1 LLDGHEVTV
10 AQLDARLEGADW
22 SRDQVLYYKEDLEH
36 KLPISFSKERDF
48 SDYVDGFGQSYPR
61 TGGPPPDRYAPFMP
75 DMDLR
80 RDARTVFAEAR
91 TAPTKAPGGRGFVL
105 VGPDRAVLVLPV
117 PSRSPE
123 MDKRVP
129 KLPDLPQ
136 DRPANIAVIAATGI
150 LSKVQGKPPTLQE
163 ASKAIPFLGLLL
175 GLGYA
180 GHRICIF
187 EGHSSALAVGAG
199 ACRNSSG

>member
-10 AQLDARLEGADW
+10 AQLDARLERADW
-22 SRDQVLYYKEDLEH
+22 SRDQVLYYKEDLEPSSVSRSKEIVQLLIRH

-163 ASKAIPFLGLLL
+163 ASRRF
-175 GLGYA
+175 
-180 GHRICIF
+180 HFWVC
-187 EGHSSALAVGAG
+187 
-199 ACRNSSG
+199 C